1 MKIVVYGK
9 ANHGETNRLREMF
22 ERTYHER
29 ILQVFLNADDMTET
43 GRAYIQKQIIKAAGI
58 QGSYYPSVVVE
69 DNSGRTWFRNAS
81 IDTMF
86 ERVTTHIE
94 KLNGNERAAR

>member
-43 GRAYIQKQIIKAAGI
+43 GRAYMKAQIIKATGI
-58 QGSYYPSVVVE
+58 QSKYHPAVVVE
-69 DNSGRTWFRNAS
+69 HNACRTWFRNAS

-86 ERVTTHIE
+86 EHVTTHIE
-94 KLNGNERAAR
+94 KLNETERAAR